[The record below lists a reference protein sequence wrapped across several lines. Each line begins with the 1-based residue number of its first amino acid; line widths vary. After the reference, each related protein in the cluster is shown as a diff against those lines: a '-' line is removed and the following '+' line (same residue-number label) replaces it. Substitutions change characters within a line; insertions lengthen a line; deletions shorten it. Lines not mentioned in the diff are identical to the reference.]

1 MSVLHSAKERV
12 RHLVGDIT
20 EKVGERVT
28 SESRVQAVTIG
39 RPRSEVV
46 TMLRDADTLSTVF
59 GDVAEVCQTG
69 TDRMSWTFGSDDASG
84 PEWDCVVAAED
95 DVRLRYVDVNPES
108 DIGVVL
114 EFRDAPQ
121 DQGTEVIARVSSPA
135 PGALTGPLVFKALY
149 RARALLMTGEV
160 PTIKFNPSARESAR

>member
-1 MSVLHSAKERV
+1 MSVLNSAKERV
-12 RHLVGDIT
+12 RHLVDDIT

-28 SESRVQAVTIG
+28 TESRIQAVTIG

-46 TMLRDADTLSTVF
+46 SRLQDADVLSAVF
-59 GDVAEVCQTG
+59 GDIAEVRYSG
-69 TDRMSWTFGSDDASG
+69 PNRMSWTFADDANG
-84 PEWDCVVAAED
+84 PEWDCVVTVED
-95 DVRLRYVDVNPES
+95 DSRLRFVDVNP
-108 DIGVVL
+108 DRDTGVVL

-135 PGALTGPLVFKALY
+135 PGALTGPLIFKALY